1 MDIQDLLYTIFRV
14 SHNILRWVVLL
25 TALFAIIRAITGLSF
40 RRTFMKE
47 DDRAG
52 LWFTIAMDLQ
62 LLIGIVLYF
71 FLSPITTLALQNFGG
86 AMSDP
91 GQRFFA
97 VEHTSMMLLAVIIA
111 HVGRSLSRKAPTPAQ
126 KHRRA
131 LIFYAIAL
139 VIVIAA
145 IPWVQRSLLPF

>member
-1 MDIQDLLYTIFRV
+1 MDTQMLLYTIFRV
-14 SHNILRWVVLL
+14 THNILRWVVIL

-52 LWFTIAMDLQ
+52 LWFTISLDLQ

-71 FLSPITTLALQNFGG
+71 FLSPTTTLALKNFST

-97 VEHTSMMLLAVIIA
+97 VEHVSIMLLAVIAA
-111 HVGRSLSRKAPTPAQ
+111 HVGRALSRKAPTHPQ

-131 LIFYAIAL
+131 LIWYTITL
-139 VIVIAA
+139 VLVLAA
-145 IPWVQRSLLPF
+145 IPWFRSLLPF